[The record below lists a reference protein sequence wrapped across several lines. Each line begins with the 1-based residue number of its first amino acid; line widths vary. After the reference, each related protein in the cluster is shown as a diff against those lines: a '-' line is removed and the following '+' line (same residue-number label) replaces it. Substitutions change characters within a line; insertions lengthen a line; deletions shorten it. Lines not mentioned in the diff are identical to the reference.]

1 MPLATLS
8 ANENNQ
14 CVIYIQLLLS
24 SDSGLNNTAVFGS
37 MWLSNFVAYYT
48 YDYSG
53 AENEDM
59 VTLFVSDYAMTG
71 SKITLDPPLFTGN
84 TAFLAGSS

>member
-1 MPLATLS
+1 
-8 ANENNQ
+8 
-14 CVIYIQLLLS
+14 
-24 SDSGLNNTAVFGS
+24 

-48 YDYSG
+48 YDSSG

>member
-1 MPLATLS
+1 MPLASLS
-8 ANENNQ
+8 ANENGR
-14 CVIYIQLLLS
+14 CVLYIQVLVSTDS
-24 SDSGLNNTAVFGS
+24 SLNNTAVFGS

-59 VTLFVSDYAMTG
+59 VTLFVSDNAMTG
-71 SKITLDPPLFTGN
+71 SRITLDPPLFTGN
-84 TAFLAGSS
+84 

>member
-1 MPLATLS
+1 
-8 ANENNQ
+8 
-14 CVIYIQLLLS
+14 
-24 SDSGLNNTAVFGS
+24 

-71 SKITLDPPLFTGN
+71 SKITKDPPLFTGN